1 MDGFININKGQGLTS
16 FAVVKKLQKIIPRT
30 KMGHLGTLDPMAE
43 GVLPVA
49 LGNATRLIE
58 YIPDG
63 EKVYRATMTLGGISD
78 TQDAW
83 GTIEPT
89 ANSSYRS
96 EDLLAI
102 LGEFT
107 GIIQQ
112 IPPMYSAVHHHGTR
126 LYELARQGIEVE
138 RQARQIEIISLQLL
152 ATGMDHAGQPT
163 IDMEIACSKGTY
175 IRTLCHDIGQR
186 LGTGAYMSKLIRTK
200 AGIFAI
206 QEAFSLEELAYT
218 TQSLAEIVKPL
229 DYPIMNLPL
238 LSMDKQEDLTRIY
251 NGNQINIETE
261 LAEGLIRLSH
271 QGELIAIAKIIS
283 TADHK
288 YIQPVKVFRVTGDGS
303 LSSRQGVSPCK

>member
-16 FAVVKKLQKIIPRT
+16 FAVIKKLQKIIPRT

-58 YIPDG
+58 YIPDA
-63 EKVYRATMTLGGISD
+63 EKTYCATMTLGGTSD

-89 ANSSYRS
+89 TNCSYQP

-107 GIIQQ
+107 GVIQQ
-112 IPPMYSAVHHHGTR
+112 IPPMYSAVHHNGTR

-138 RQARQIEIISLQLL
+138 RQARQIEIISLRLL
-152 ATGMDHAGQPT
+152 ATGMDNAGQPT
-163 IDMEIACSKGTY
+163 IDMEIECSKGTY

-186 LGTGAYMSKLIRTK
+186 LGTGAYMSKLTRTR
-200 AGIFAI
+200 AGIFTI
-206 QEAFSLEELAYT
+206 QEALSLEELAAA
-218 TQSLAEIVKPL
+218 TQPLEEIVKPL
-229 DYPIMNLPL
+229 DYPIMNLPS
-238 LSMDKQEDLTRIY
+238 LSLHKQEDLTRIY
-251 NGNQINIETE
+251 NGNQIDTE
-261 LAEGLIRLSH
+261 SALAEGLIKLFH

-283 TADHK
+283 AANQK
-288 YIQPVKVFRVTGDGS
+288 YIQPVKVF
-303 LSSRQGVSPCK
+303 K

>member
-16 FAVVKKLQKIIPRT
+16 FSVVKKLQKIIPRT

-49 LGNATRLIE
+49 LGNGTRLIE
-58 YIPDG
+58 YIPDA
-63 EKVYRATMTLGGISD
+63 EKVYCATMTLGGTSD

-89 ANSSYRS
+89 ANCSYHL
-96 EDLLAI
+96 EDLPAI

-112 IPPMYSAVHHHGTR
+112 IPPMYSAVHHNGTR

-138 RQARQIEIISLQLL
+138 RQARQIEIISLRLL
-152 ATGMDHAGQPT
+152 ATGVDNAGKPT
-163 IDMEIACSKGTY
+163 IDMEIECSKGTY

-186 LGTGAYMSKLIRTK
+186 LGTGAYMSKLTRTR
-200 AGIFAI
+200 AGIFLI
-206 QEAFSLEELAYT
+206 QEALSLEELADT
-218 TQSLAEIVKPL
+218 TQPLEEIVKPL

-238 LSMDKQEDLTRIY
+238 LSLHKKEDLTRIY
-251 NGNQINIETE
+251 NGNQIDTDSE

-283 TADHK
+283 VADQK
-288 YIQPVKVFRVTGDGS
+288 YIQPVKVF
-303 LSSRQGVSPCK
+303 K

>member
-1 MDGFININKGQGLTS
+1 
-16 FAVVKKLQKIIPRT
+16 
-30 KMGHLGTLDPMAE
+30 MAE

-58 YIPDG
+58 YIAEVD
-63 EKVYRATMTLGGISD
+63 KVYCATMTLGGTSD

-89 ANSSYRS
+89 ANSSYRA

-102 LGEFT
+102 IEEFT
-107 GIIQQ
+107 GIIEQ
-112 IPPMYSAVHHHGTR
+112 IPPMYSAVHHNGTR

-138 RQARQIEIISLQLL
+138 RQARQIEINSLQLL
-152 ATGMDHAGQPT
+152 ATGMDDAGHPT
-163 IDMEIACSKGTY
+163 SDLEIACSKGTY

-186 LGTGAYMSKLIRTK
+186 LGTGAYMSKLTRTR

-206 QEAFSLEELAYT
+206 QEAYSLEELAAT
-218 TQSLAEIVKPL
+218 TQPLEEIVKPL

-238 LSMDKQEDLTRIY
+238 LSLYKQEDLTRIY
-251 NGNQINIETE
+251 NGNQIGTETE

-271 QGELIAIAKIIS
+271 QGVLIAIAKIIRA
-283 TADHK
+283 ADQK
-288 YIQPVKVFRVTGDGS
+288 YIQPVKVF
-303 LSSRQGVSPCK
+303 K